1 MSHSKNNYKIK
12 MQLCISINA
21 FSNENDDGDEMMR
34 MMRLRD
40 TYEQK
45 FVVTTNSGG
54 NERYFIIKMII

>member
-1 MSHSKNNYKIK
+1 

-21 FSNENDDGDEMMR
+21 VYNENDDGDEMMR

-45 FVVTTNSGG
+45 FATITNSGG